1 MAEMTAQQMARQRLA
16 NLGLDA
22 FAPKPST
29 DKRLRENR
37 ANVRKAS
44 RKYSATPKGKLT
56 NSQKCM
62 IYQRNHPEKVKG
74 YVARYQARWSE
85 EHGGVGMCAW
95 NYWRRRLDRG
105 EIKPEDVPQKYEK
118 CLNEWRIKNGD
129 GTGI

>member
-22 FAPKPST
+22 FAPKPRT

-37 ANVRKAS
+37 ANVRNAS

-85 EHGGVGMCAW
+85 EHGGVVMCAW

>member
-1 MAEMTAQQMARQRLA
+1 MAEPTAQQMARQRLA
-16 NLGLDA
+16 NLGLEA

-44 RKYSATPKGKLT
+44 RKYSATPKGKMT

-74 YVARYQARWSE
+74 YVMRYQAKWKAA
-85 EHGGVGMCAW
+85 HGGINMCAW
-95 NYWRRRLDRG
+95 NYWMRRLDRG
-105 EIKPEDVPQKYEK
+105 EIAPEDVPAKYEI
-118 CLNEWRIKNGD
+118 CLNEWRKK
-129 GTGI
+129 

>member
-1 MAEMTAQQMARQRLA
+1 MAEPTAQQMARQRLA
-16 NLGLDA
+16 NLGLEA

-44 RKYSATPKGKLT
+44 RKYRATPKGKLT

-74 YVARYQARWSE
+74 YVMRYQAKWKAA
-85 EHGGVGMCAW
+85 HGGINMCAW

-105 EIKPEDVPQKYEK
+105 EIAPEEVPEKYEI
-118 CLNEWRIKNGD
+118 CLNEWRKKNEM
-129 GTGI
+129 

>member
-1 MAEMTAQQMARQRLA
+1 MAEMTAQQLARQRLA

-22 FAPKPST
+22 FATKPRT

-44 RKYSATPKGKLT
+44 RKYLSTPKGKLT

-62 IYQRNHPEKVKG
+62 IYQRNHPEKVKV
-74 YVARYQARWSE
+74 YVERYQARWSE

-105 EIKPEDVPQKYEK
+105 EIKPEDVPQKYET
-118 CLNEWRIKNGD
+118 CLNEWKTRRGK
-129 GTGI
+129 

>member
-1 MAEMTAQQMARQRLA
+1 MGSMTAQQIARQRLA
-16 NLGLDA
+16 NLGIDA
-22 FAPKPST
+22 FAPKPSN

-44 RKYSATPKGKLT
+44 RKNSATPKGKLT

-118 CLNEWRIKNGD
+118 CLNEWRIKNGN

>member
-1 MAEMTAQQMARQRLA
+1 MANPTAQQLARQRLA

-22 FAPKPST
+22 FAPKPSH
-29 DKRLRENR
+29 DKRLRANR

-44 RKYSATPKGKLT
+44 RKYRATPKGKLT

-85 EHGGVGMCAW
+85 AHGGVGMCAW

-105 EIKPEDVPQKYEK
+105 EIKPEDVPQKYEL
-118 CLNEWRIKNGD
+118 CLNEWRIKNGN
-129 GTGI
+129 GT

>member
-1 MAEMTAQQMARQRLA
+1 MAEMTAQQMALQRLA

-44 RKYSATPKGKLT
+44 RKYSATPNGKLT

-105 EIKPEDVPQKYEK
+105 EITPEDVPQKYDK

-129 GTGI
+129 GTRI

>member
-1 MAEMTAQQMARQRLA
+1 MDETTAQQLARQRLA
-16 NLGLDA
+16 NLGLEA

-44 RKYSATPKGKLT
+44 RKYSTTPKGKLT

-74 YVARYQARWSE
+74 YVMRYQAKWKAA
-85 EHGGVGMCAW
+85 HGGINMCAW
-95 NYWRRRLDRG
+95 NYWKRRLDRG
-105 EIKPEDVPQKYEK
+105 EMAPEDVPGKYEI
-118 CLNEWRIKNGD
+118 CLNEWRNKQC
-129 GTGI
+129 TQ

>member
-1 MAEMTAQQMARQRLA
+1 MDETTAQQLARQRLA

-74 YVARYQARWSE
+74 YVMRYQSKWKAA
-85 EHGGVGMCAW
+85 HGGINMCAW
-95 NYWRRRLDRG
+95 NYWMRRLDRG
-105 EIKPEDVPQKYEK
+105 EITPEDVPGKYEI
-118 CLNEWRIKNGD
+118 CLNEWRKKQC
-129 GTGI
+129 TQ

>member
-1 MAEMTAQQMARQRLA
+1 MAEPTAQQLARQRLA
-16 NLGLDA
+16 NLGLEA

-74 YVARYQARWSE
+74 YVMRYQAKWKAA
-85 EHGGVGMCAW
+85 HGGINMCAW

-105 EIKPEDVPQKYEK
+105 KIAPEEVPEKYEI
-118 CLNEWRIKNGD
+118 CLNEWRKKNGN
-129 GTGI
+129 

>member
-1 MAEMTAQQMARQRLA
+1 MAEPTAQQLARQRLA
-16 NLGLDA
+16 NLGLEA
-22 FAPKPST
+22 FMPKPST

-44 RKYSATPKGKLT
+44 RNYLSTPKGKLT
-56 NSQKCM
+56 YSQKCM

-74 YVARYQARWSE
+74 YVERYQARWTKA
-85 EHGGVGMCAW
+85 HGGVGMCAW

-118 CLNEWRIKNGD
+118 CLNEWRIKNGN
-129 GTGI
+129 GTRI

>member
-1 MAEMTAQQMARQRLA
+1 MAEMTAQQLARQRLA
-16 NLGLDA
+16 NLGIDA

-62 IYQRNHPEKVKG
+62 IYQRNHPEKVKV
-74 YVARYQARWSE
+74 YVERYQARWSE

-105 EIKPEDVPQKYEK
+105 EIKPEDVPQKYDK
-118 CLNEWRIKNGD
+118 CLNEWKTRKGEWV
-129 GTGI
+129 